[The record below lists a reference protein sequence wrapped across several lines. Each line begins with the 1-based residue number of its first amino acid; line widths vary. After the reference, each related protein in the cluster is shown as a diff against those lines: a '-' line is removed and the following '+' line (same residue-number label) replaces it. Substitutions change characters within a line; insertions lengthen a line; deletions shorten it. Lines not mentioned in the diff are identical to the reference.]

1 VGSEQTW
8 HPTEP
13 FRPRWGIGNGHFQTI
28 ASHLLPRTVALPP
41 SEERLIEVAPG
52 IQVRCECHW
61 QPDSSTNS
69 TDDHRDALTV
79 IAVHGLEGSSD
90 SQYLRGVAQKA
101 LALGMNAVRMNQRNC
116 GGTEALAPTL
126 YHSGLSSD
134 VGAVVQ
140 TLITTDGLTRV
151 ALVGYSMGGN
161 LVLKLAGEWG
171 GSRAELRAVAAVCP
185 ALDLAASADAL
196 HDRANR
202 LYELHFV
209 RRLKQRLALKA
220 KLFPEHFSV
229 SAANG
234 ASSVRAFDNQVTA
247 PFSGF
252 LDANDYYSQAAAAN
266 VVDRIAVPTVVVHA
280 ADDPFIRILPA
291 TRAKLLA
298 NPHIHYHETASGG
311 HCAFLAAPNGYDG
324 YWAERQI
331 LDFLRQ
337 ADEQSNPQAAAS
349 VPPIA
354 STRSS

>member
-1 VGSEQTW
+1 MGSEQTW

-28 ASHLLPRTVALPP
+28 ASHLLPRSVALPP
-41 SEERLIEVAPG
+41 ADERLITVAPG
-52 IQVRCECHW
+52 IQVRCACHW
-61 QPDSSTNS
+61 QPASGLSQGKDR
-69 TDDHRDALTV
+69 RDALTV

-90 SQYLRGVAQKA
+90 SQYLRGIAQKA

-116 GGTEALAPTL
+116 GGTESLAPTL
-126 YHSGLSSD
+126 YHSGLSGD
-134 VGAVVQ
+134 VGAVVEA
-140 TLITTDGLTRV
+140 LIATENLTRV

-171 GSRAELRAVAAVCP
+171 NSHKELRAVAAVCP

-196 HDRANR
+196 HDPANR
-202 LYELHFV
+202 LYEIHFV
-209 RRLKQRLALKA
+209 HRLKQRLALKA
-220 KLFPEHFSV
+220 KLFPEQFSI

-252 LDANDYYSQAAAAN
+252 RDANDYYSRAAAAN
-266 VVDRIAVPTVVVHA
+266 VVDRIAVPTVIVHA

-298 NPHIHYHETASGG
+298 NQHILYHQTAHGG

-331 LDFLRQ
+331 LDFLQQ
-337 ADEQSNPQAAAS
+337 AD
-349 VPPIA
+349 
-354 STRSS
+354 RG

>member
-1 VGSEQTW
+1 VGFEQTW

-13 FRPRWGIGNGHFQTI
+13 FRPRWGISNGHFQTI
-28 ASHLLPRTVALPP
+28 ASHLLSRNVALPP

-52 IQVRCECHW
+52 IQVRCECNW
-61 QPDSSTNS
+61 QTDSATNS
-69 TDDHRDALTV
+69 TTDHRDALTV

-90 SQYLRGVAQKA
+90 SQYLRGIAQKA

-140 TLITTDGLTRV
+140 ALVASEKLTRI

-171 GSRAELRAVAAVCP
+171 SSHTELRAVAAVCP

-209 RRLKQRLALKA
+209 RRLKLRLALKA
-220 KLFPEHFSV
+220 KLFPERFSV

-298 NPHIHYHETASGG
+298 NPHIHYHETVSGG

-337 ADEQSNPQAAAS
+337 ADERSNLQAAAS